1 MFSNRLYADDDKEAA
16 KEVRLSLAANAA
28 AAQLKTGDN
37 AKALENCEKVLQ
49 LDPANV
55 KAMFR
60 KGQVRDFSSQIIQQ
74 HRAALASI

>member
-37 AKALENCEKVLQ
+37 ARALENCEKV
-49 LDPANV
+49 
-55 KAMFR
+55 
-60 KGQVRDFSSQIIQQ
+60 II
-74 HRAALASI
+74 